1 MTHPLLPTQAASR
14 RLALIVIPLLLVL
27 SLAASPD
34 TAPGIRAHARPA
46 RGPFRHAPGQRSGT
60 AGHPALPFGFSGY
73 GR

>member
-14 RLALIVIPLLLVL
+14 RLALIVIPGRHL
-27 SLAASPD
+27 SGGPD